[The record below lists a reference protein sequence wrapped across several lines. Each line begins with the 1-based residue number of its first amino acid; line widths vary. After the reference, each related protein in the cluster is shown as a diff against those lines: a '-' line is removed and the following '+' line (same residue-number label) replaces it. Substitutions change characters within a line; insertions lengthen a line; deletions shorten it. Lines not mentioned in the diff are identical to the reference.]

1 MAAQFPRREHT
12 GTPPRRQAG
21 ASAAPRRR
29 ADEAPER
36 RREPSAARRDPETR
50 RAADAPRD
58 TSWEGAAAWYDTH
71 QGEKGDDFYSVLILP
86 AVERLLGSKRGHH
99 VLDVACGQGV
109 LGRHLAKQGVR
120 TTGVDASPTL
130 LAKASERAGALETY
144 VTGDARQ
151 LDQSLAGQRF
161 DAAALVLA
169 LQDLDPIAPVLAG
182 VSAHLKPGARVVMV
196 MTHPCFRIPRRAGW
210 AYDETD
216 GVQYRRI
223 GGYLSPSAA
232 PVRIHP
238 GMPADTGSTTTF
250 HRPLSVYLNACG
262 AAGLGV
268 VACEELCSHRRGTKG
283 PRYGAEDL
291 AMKEIPLFIAL
302 AAVRL

>member
-144 VTGDARQ
+144 VTGDC
-151 LDQSLAGQRF
+151 LLYTS
-161 DAAALVLA
+161 DAA
-169 LQDLDPIAPVLAG
+169 
-182 VSAHLKPGARVVMV
+182 
-196 MTHPCFRIPRRAGW
+196 
-210 AYDETD
+210 DE
-216 GVQYRRI
+216 
-223 GGYLSPSAA
+223 
-232 PVRIHP
+232 
-238 GMPADTGSTTTF
+238 
-250 HRPLSVYLNACG
+250 
-262 AAGLGV
+262 
-268 VACEELCSHRRGTKG
+268 
-283 PRYGAEDL
+283 
-291 AMKEIPLFIAL
+291 
-302 AAVRL
+302 